1 MHFTVKNKVSNLS
14 FNEYQTLKLL
24 CHLSKNLFNEALYSV
39 RQFYFAEKKYLN
51 YVANYHV
58 CKTSENYKL
67 LR

>member
-1 MHFTVKNKVSNLS
+1 MHFTVKDKVSNLS

-39 RQFYFAEKKYLN
+39 RQFYFAEKKYLR
-51 YVANYHV
+51 YEQNYHV
-58 CKTSENYKL
+58 CKDSKNYEL